1 MYRPLKGLR
10 RICVNNRLSAF
21 SFHRAIL
28 LTMTPNGRRASHISR
43 RDQNQAFHISREQTL
58 SMHPKILHI
67 TKHFVSNFL
76 SETPLT
82 VAAVKKNAN
91 EVIMFLINGG
101 AYFDFKNR
109 NGLTAVHRA
118 AIAGNSHNI
127 KVI

>member
-1 MYRPLKGLR
+1 M
-10 RICVNNRLSAF
+10 
-21 SFHRAIL
+21 IL
-28 LTMTPNGRRASHISR
+28 LI
-43 RDQNQAFHISREQTL
+43 I
-58 SMHPKILHI
+58 I
-67 TKHFVSNFL
+67 KHSVSYF
-76 SETPLT
+76 STETPLT

-127 KVI
+127 KVRYISSLRIYWNLFPGINPHL